1 MHLLACFVHRG
12 CSIDAT
18 VLIRVFC
25 GTILA
30 MLQDLIQFKDREKWY
45 AAKFCSDDA
54 PDWNPGSFVSSER
67 AAPGRKLITVDAEI
81 SRDKVP
87 IRNAYKHVGQRA
99 TLRVNSGPERDLFG
113 GHANPR
119 VPWVLSLA
127 PQSEELCIWSCRK
140 LCAWRLAWLPN
151 AVPSRPVLGLVASQR
166 SLT

>member
-1 MHLLACFVHRG
+1 
-12 CSIDAT
+12 
-18 VLIRVFC
+18 
-25 GTILA
+25 

-113 GHANPR
+113 GHASPR
-119 VPWVLSLA
+119 VPWVLSL
-127 PQSEELCIWSCRK
+127 
-140 LCAWRLAWLPN
+140 
-151 AVPSRPVLGLVASQR
+151 VP
-166 SLT
+166 